1 MTKSKM
7 IEITRSDLANCH
19 NNLVEAMNKIA
30 DKTTENEGMDSKEL
44 KEVLKILYPVL
55 SNLQDLAI
63 NNNFGFVI

>member
-1 MTKSKM
+1 
-7 IEITRSDLANCH
+7 
-19 NNLVEAMNKIA
+19 MNKIA